1 MGKMNIIQTL
11 KKSGRLYETI
21 FMLTLAFFCFATS
34 MFRCVYTKTPGFIF
48 LNWNLFLAFL
58 PWALTSVCIIKNI
71 FEKSKIAAAL
81 VMLLWLL
88 FFPNAPYVLT
98 DLLALRKIGYMP
110 LWYDLLMILSF
121 AWTSLLFGFLSLW
134 DIERILNRKI
144 HIVIVKIISTLLLF
158 IGSFGVYIGRF
169 LRWNSWDIIIKPNGL
184 IGDIIESFAN
194 PAEQYTTWGMT
205 IFMGV
210 FLNMLYWSIAL
221 IRSRSIS
228 PKTAKKIPGPPAP
241 LSQ

>member
-1 MGKMNIIQTL
+1 MIKDMGKENIIQIL
-11 KKSGRLYETI
+11 KKSDRLYETV
-21 FMLTLAFFCFATS
+21 FMLCLAFFCFATS
-34 MFRCVYTKTPGFIF
+34 MFRCLWTKTPGFIF
-48 LNWNLFLAFL
+48 LNKNLFLAFL

-71 FEKSKIAAAL
+71 FRKSKIGAAF

-134 DIERILNRKI
+134 DIERILSEKI
-144 HIVIVKIISTLLLF
+144 HIVIVKIISTVLLF

-169 LRWNSWDIIIKPNGL
+169 LRWNSWDIIVKPDSFF
-184 IGDIIESFAN
+184 GDIIENLAN

-221 IRSRSIS
+221 MRSRRHK
-228 PKTAKKIPGPPAP
+228 PFPPTP
-241 LSQ
+241 